1 MNDITNDI
9 KWNYKNF
16 NMVIELEI
24 AGEFIYNGIHEISRL
39 TVLSNDGPTFNAL
52 YSISVGIERLQK
64 IVYVLWNMD
73 EYSDTEEFEKSLI
86 THSHTGLRDRIN
98 QILKDKGEKIAFNE
112 RENEFFNVLVSFYNT
127 ARYMRFNVEGDS
139 NKEVQILKNFIY
151 KYVPQNNNSPYF
163 NNRIIIDDKVKELF
177 GRVTGSIAQKYYSF
191 VKKGSELN
199 NTYTYELRSD
209 SKAFKVFMGSYN
221 KNSLAAGQM
230 DEKLVLKELLIYL
243 RNSKDKDSFF
253 RYIDEI
259 DPLEFDPPM
268 AMEYLHDVING
279 NITQYLVDEVEHL
292 YGENGYSKDRFQLV
306 NLFAE
311 IGVVFDAPIIKEC
324 WEIVKKIQNHEIDEE
339 ELDQLEYEKDFFEED
354 ELVSITEDIIC
365 VSREYIKNHDQKV
378 FDKVIKK
385 LVDDFGEYII

>member
-1 MNDITNDI
+1 MNDIMNDI

-39 TVLSNDGPTFNAL
+39 TALSNDGPTFNAL

-191 VKKGSELN
+191 VRKGSELN

-209 SKAFKVFMGSYN
+209 SKAFKVFMGNYN

-230 DEKLVLKELLIYL
+230 DEKLALKELLIYL
-243 RNSKDKDSFF
+243 RNSKDKDAFF

-279 NITQYLVDEVEHL
+279 NITQDLVDEVEYL

-311 IGVVFDAPIIKEC
+311 SGVVFDAPIVNEC
-324 WEIVKKIQNHEIDEE
+324 WEIIQKIQNHEIDEE
-339 ELDQLEYEKDFFEED
+339 DLEQLEYEKEYFEEE
-354 ELVSITEDIIC
+354 ELSSITENIIC
-365 VSREYIKNHDQKV
+365 VSRDYIKNHDQIE
-378 FDKVIKK
+378 FDSSIKK
-385 LVDDFGEYII
+385 LVNEFEEYVI

>member
-1 MNDITNDI
+1 MNDI

-39 TVLSNDGPTFNAL
+39 TALSNDGPTFNAL

-73 EYSDTEEFEKSLI
+73 EFSDTEEFEKSLI

-98 QILKDKGEKIAFNE
+98 QILKAKGEKIAFNGQ
-112 RENEFFNVLVSFYNT
+112 ENEFFNVLVSFYNT

-139 NKEVQILKNFIY
+139 NKEVQILKNYVY
-151 KYVPQNNNSPYF
+151 KYVPQNNDSPYF

-209 SKAFKVFMGSYN
+209 SKAFKVFMGNYN

-230 DEKLVLKELLIYL
+230 DEKLALKELLIYL
-243 RNSKDKDSFF
+243 RNSKDKDSFL

-279 NITQYLVDEVEHL
+279 NITQGLVDEVECL

-311 IGVVFDAPIIKEC
+311 TGVVFDEPIIKDC
-324 WEIVKKIQNHEIDEE
+324 WEIVQKIQNHEIDEE
-339 ELDQLEYEKDFFEED
+339 ELEQLEYEKDFFKED
-354 ELVSITEDIIC
+354 ELVSITEGIIYA
-365 VSREYIKNHDQKV
+365 SREYIKNHDQIA
-378 FDKVIKK
+378 FDIAIKK
-385 LVDDFGEYII
+385 LVDNFEEYTIYF